1 MENKTYNLWTIGCQ
15 MNEADSR
22 HLGSQLEALG
32 YTSQEKPAGADIV
45 VLNTCVVRQQAEDK
59 AVGRLHHVQY
69 LKKKE
74 PDMII
79 GLMGCMVGMKESGR
93 LKGEYPFVDVFM
105 PPSDTEPLL
114 DYLAEQGAHAEEKLI
129 ETQKKAIQNAIQDEE
144 HILPALRRGKSVLA
158 NVPIVLGCSHACTF
172 CIIPY
177 RRGAER
183 SLPKEEILREIQ
195 KLTDQGVREVML
207 LGQIVDRYGEDF
219 EEDYDLADLLHDVS
233 KNENLLRI
241 RFLTGHPNYWTPR
254 MTEAVRDLPKVMP
267 HIELPVQAGNNKVL
281 EDMARGY
288 TREDYIRVV
297 KEIRD
302 ITPDVTINTDI
313 IVGFPGETEEEFM
326 DSYTLLEEL
335 RLDKIHLSKYSMR
348 PKTIATR
355 KMEDNVTD
363 EEKEDR
369 RIRIDALN
377 DKILAEKNEKF
388 NGATVEV
395 LVEGKLKT
403 RWKGRTPC
411 NRLVFFE
418 DPRHLTGALIDID
431 IKWAGPYSLIGGE
444 NVQIKVP
451 PLHAELEI
459 LPVA

>member
-1 MENKTYNLWTIGCQ
+1 MDNKTYNLWTIGCQ

-32 YTSQEKPAGADIV
+32 YSAQEKPAGADIV

-59 AVGRLHHVQY
+59 AVGRLHHVEY
-69 LKKKE
+69 LKKKQ
-74 PDMII
+74 PDMTI
-79 GLMGCMVGMKESGR
+79 GLMGCMVGMKESTR
-93 LKGEYPFVDVFM
+93 LKEEYPFVDVFM

-114 DYLAEQGAHAEEKLI
+114 DYLAEQGAHAEEKLV
-129 ETQKKAIQNAIQDEE
+129 ETQKKAIENAIQDEE
-144 HILPALRRGKSVLA
+144 HILPALRRGKSVIA

-183 SLPKEEILREIQ
+183 SLPREEILREIQ

-219 EEDYDLADLLHDVS
+219 DHDYDLADLLHDVS

-254 MTEAVRDLPKVMP
+254 MTQAVKDLPKVMP

-288 TREDYIRVV
+288 TREDYYRVV
-297 KEIRD
+297 GEIRE
-302 ITPDVTINTDI
+302 IMPDVTINTDI

-326 DSYTLLEEL
+326 DSYNLLKDFKA
-335 RLDKIHLSKYSMR
+335 R
-348 PKTIATR
+348 
-355 KMEDNVTD
+355 
-363 EEKEDR
+363 
-369 RIRIDALN
+369 
-377 DKILAEKNEKF
+377 
-388 NGATVEV
+388 
-395 LVEGKLKT
+395 
-403 RWKGRTPC
+403 
-411 NRLVFFE
+411 
-418 DPRHLTGALIDID
+418 
-431 IKWAGPYSLIGGE
+431 
-444 NVQIKVP
+444 
-451 PLHAELEI
+451 
-459 LPVA
+459 